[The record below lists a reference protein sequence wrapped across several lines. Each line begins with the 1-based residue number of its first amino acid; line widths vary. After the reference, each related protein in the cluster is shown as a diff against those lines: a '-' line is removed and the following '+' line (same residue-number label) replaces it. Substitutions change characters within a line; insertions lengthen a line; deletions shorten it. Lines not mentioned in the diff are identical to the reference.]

1 MNMNTQTQNGF
12 ENNGC
17 SPEQCEGCAGCG
29 DIIETITVK
38 IEWQHIGNTKYA
50 DQEVQ
55 DCICALAQSLIVSH
69 IELVYF
75 NNFFVKDVEDGH
87 SLFLIN
93 GKPLFEL
100 IPHAEEMPLMQ
111 ALETA
116 VFEALR

>member
-1 MNMNTQTQNGF
+1 MNMITLKQGDF

-17 SPEQCEGCAGCG
+17 SPEQCNGCVGCAEM
-29 DIIETITVK
+29 IETITVK
-38 IEWQHIGNTKYA
+38 IEWQHIGNTKYD

-55 DCICALAQSLIVSH
+55 DCICALAQNLIVSH

-75 NNFFVKDVEDGH
+75 NNFFIKDVKDGH

-93 GKPLFEL
+93 GKPLLEL
-100 IPHAEEMPLMQ
+100 IPHAEEMPLMH
-111 ALETA
+111 ALEAA